1 MLGNYFMCQSDVAQ
15 MLLIYSF
22 LWKNCPKPKEYTVHG
37 SVVLVAQSCVTLC
50 VPKDCSPAGSSV
62 HGILLARILEWIS
75 IPSSKISS
83 WPRDR
88 TWVSY
93 IVGRLFTVWAT
104 GEAVEAHMV
113 NTTLYFSTVHT
124 VLYLWTNIIRSL
136 LLFSHWVLSDSFA
149 TPWII
154 ACQAPLLM
162 RLPRQEYWSG
172 LPVSSLG
179 NLSDSR
185 IELVSPTWQECSFPL
200 SHQGNPIHSEMTEK
214 N

>member
-1 MLGNYFMCQSDVAQ
+1 MCDS
-15 MLLIYSF
+15 L
-22 LWKNCPKPKEYTVHG
+22 CPM
-37 SVVLVAQSCVTLC
+37 
-50 VPKDCSPAGSSV
+50 DCSPPGSSV
-62 HGILLARILEWIS
+62 HGILLARILEWVAM
-75 IPSSKISS
+75 PSSKISS
-83 WPRDR
+83 WPSDR
-88 TWVSY
+88 TWVSC
-93 IVGRLFTVWAT
+93 IAGRLFTVWAT

-124 VLYLWTNIIRSL
+124 ILYLWTNIIHSL

-162 RLPRQEYWSG
+162 GLPRQEYWSG
-172 LPVSSLG
+172 LPISSLG
-179 NLSDSR
+179 DLSDSR
-185 IELVSPTWQECSFPL
+185 IELVSPTCQECSFPL